1 VLGVAAT
8 GAGKTVIFIKLL
20 TDLMDQQ
27 PGARCVVLAHREEL
41 IHQPIERLRAVAGD
55 WLMSGSLDRPRVGL
69 LLGEQKDY
77 DRQLTVATVQTWRG
91 PSTWRSCWRPA
102 RSTT

>member
-41 IHQPIERLRAVAGD
+41 IHQPIERLARRRWRLADERLA
-55 WLMSGSLDRPRVGL
+55 RP
-69 LLGEQKDY
+69 
-77 DRQLTVATVQTWRG
+77 
-91 PSTWRSCWRPA
+91 PA
-102 RSTT
+102 RRHCC